1 MSSTTATIVPTPDA
15 REPFKVVFASGGR
28 EIAEQAVSSRLSGDE
43 LIARLLPTLQ
53 GFAVEGVKTVPR
65 S

>member
-1 MSSTTATIVPTPDA
+1 MAETVGCVVEDGT
-15 REPFKVVFASGGR
+15 EEMPFTVFFTVDDR
-28 EIAEQAVSSRLSGDE
+28 VIAKHLVNSRLSGEE

-53 GFAVEGVKTVPR
+53 GFDPGK